1 MNKYYYFFQEND
13 IIVSENIIDTQ
24 VFTEYVQLTDDE
36 CEFYLANPNA
46 TAYEVKQLMLYQ
58 DMAASEDMKR
68 GVELSVSDYSI
79 STLDAILPQYKVQN
93 AIISLKLIDDGI
105 DSIYDKQM
113 SEEILQKYN
122 TIGNTCRNLFYQFK
136 ETISN
141 NITIGQL
148 NELEISYRLQYD
160 EIKNSFI

>member
-13 IIVSENIIDTQ
+13 IIVAENIIDTQ
-24 VFTEYVQLTDDE
+24 VFPEYVQLTDAE
-36 CEFYLANPNA
+36 REFYLAHLNA

-58 DMAASEDMKR
+58 DMPASEDMKR

-79 STLDAILPQYKVQN
+79 YTLDTILPPYKVQN

-105 DSIYDKQM
+105 DSIYDRQM

-122 TIGNTCRNLFYQFK
+122 TVGNTCRNLFYQFK
-136 ETISN
+136 ENISN

>member
-1 MNKYYYFFQEND
+1 MNKYYYFFREND

-24 VFTEYVQLTDDE
+24 IFPEYVQLTDDE
-36 CEFYLANPNA
+36 REFYLTNPNA
-46 TAYEVKQLMLYQ
+46 TAYEVKNLILYQ
-58 DMAASEDMKR
+58 DMTASEDMKR
-68 GVELSVSDYSI
+68 GVEISISDYSI
-79 STLDAILPQYKVQN
+79 YTLDEILPPYKVQN
-93 AIISLKLIDDGI
+93 AIISLKIINDGI
-105 DSIYDKQM
+105 ESIYDRQM

-122 TIGNTCRNLFYQFK
+122 TVGNLCRNLFYQFK